1 MGTERMTNRF
11 LRTNGKCLSSQK
23 KIFSNMAEQY
33 DEVER
38 RMGICAYAAPDI
50 EGFSAVLKARYSDF
64 CVHEGMPLSLDRM
77 FLKKIG

>member
-1 MGTERMTNRF
+1 
-11 LRTNGKCLSSQK
+11 
-23 KIFSNMAEQY
+23 MAEQY